1 MRTYETIFILKPEL
15 SAEEHEKHIEF
26 YKENITANGGEIVK
40 VDVWGRQALAY
51 PIQKHTDGYYVLIQF
66 KADTNYANDELEKRI
81 QYKENITS
89 NGGEIVKVDVWGRQA
104 LAYPIEKHNEGY
116 YVLIQFKADT
126 NYTNDELEKR
136 FQFNENVIRYVI
148 VMLDEKRFKQNPRK
162 EPVRKERP
170 AGEKVS
176 RPRNENEEEADEMQ

>member
-26 YKENITANGGEIVK
+26 YKENIT
-40 VDVWGRQALAY
+40 
-51 PIQKHTDGYYVLIQF
+51 
-66 KADTNYANDELEKRI
+66 
-81 QYKENITS
+81 S

-104 LAYPIEKHNEGY
+104 LAYPIEKHTDGY

-126 NYTNDELEKR
+126 NYANNELEKR
-136 FQFNENVIRYVI
+136 FQFNENLIRYVI

-176 RPRNENEEEADEMQ
+176 KSRNENGEEADEMQSDEIAEEAESEEK

>member
-26 YKENITANGGEIVK
+26 YKENII
-40 VDVWGRQALAY
+40 
-51 PIQKHTDGYYVLIQF
+51 
-66 KADTNYANDELEKRI
+66 
-81 QYKENITS
+81 S

-104 LAYPIEKHNEGY
+104 LAYPIEKHNDGY

-126 NYTNDELEKR
+126 SYINNELEKR

-170 AGEKVS
+170 ASEKVNK
-176 RPRNENEEEADEMQ
+176 PRSESEEGTGEMQSEETSEVAENEEK

>member
-15 SAEEHEKHIEF
+15 SAEEQEKHIEF
-26 YKENITANGGEIVK
+26 
-40 VDVWGRQALAY
+40 
-51 PIQKHTDGYYVLIQF
+51 
-66 KADTNYANDELEKRI
+66 
-81 QYKENITS
+81 YKENITS
-89 NGGEIVKVDVWGRQA
+89 NGGEIVKVDVWGRQT

-116 YVLIQFKADT
+116 YVLIQFKAET
-126 NYTNDELEKR
+126 NYNNDELEKR
-136 FQFNENVIRYVI
+136 FQFNENIIRYVI

-176 RPRNENEEEADEMQ
+176 RPKNENEEEADEMLSEEISGLAENEEK

>member
-26 YKENITANGGEIVK
+26 YKENITSNGGEIVK

-51 PIQKHTDGYYVLIQF
+51 PIEKHTDGYYVLIQF
-66 KADTNYANDELEKRI
+66 KADTNYANDELEKR
-81 QYKENITS
+81 
-89 NGGEIVKVDVWGRQA
+89 
-104 LAYPIEKHNEGY
+104 
-116 YVLIQFKADT
+116 
-126 NYTNDELEKR
+126 
-136 FQFNENVIRYVI
+136 FQFNENLIRYVI

-176 RPRNENEEEADEMQ
+176 KPRNENGEEADEMQSDEIAEEAESEEK

>member
-26 YKENITANGGEIVK
+26 
-40 VDVWGRQALAY
+40 
-51 PIQKHTDGYYVLIQF
+51 
-66 KADTNYANDELEKRI
+66 
-81 QYKENITS
+81 YKENITS

-176 RPRNENEEEADEMQ
+176 KPRNENEEDADDMQSEETSEVAENEEK